1 MVKLTPCPF
10 CGGEARGW
18 CRSATI
24 NQADEIDYNGYVSCT
39 KCPAKM
45 RSTYQH
51 VTGAEAIAD
60 AARNWNARAGGG
72 PSRQHLDPEG

>member
-1 MVKLTPCPF
+1 MVKLKHCPF

-24 NQADEIDYNGYVSCT
+24 NLADEIDYNGYVSCSR
-39 KCPAKM
+39 CPAKM

-60 AARNWNARAGGG
+60 AARNWNARAGGA
-72 PSRQHLDPEG
+72 PAASHLDQEA

>member
-1 MVKLTPCPF
+1 MVKLKPCPF

-18 CRSATI
+18 CRSATLT
-24 NQADEIDYNGYVSCT
+24 QADEIDYNGYVSCT

-51 VTGAEAIAD
+51 VLGPEAIAD
-60 AARNWNARAGGG
+60 AARNWNSRAGTT
-72 PSRQHLDPEG
+72 PSSA